1 MDDVRKYIDSSLCWA
16 PLSEP
21 WEVSEFT
28 YMCLNTYISRTMWLY
43 CWSNSCNNVKNN
55 SHHYFL
61 PFPSCCFSEVRRR
74 HWPASLPAQ
83 CCGNS
88 QLTIVH
94 CRPWYIVDRCAMLY
108 NVDHCTLSTMIHCC
122 PLRNVVQC
130 WPLYIVDHDT
140 LLCNVVQCWHWR
152 YYNSQLSNRQHVHE
166 KVKVEG
172 CMVLPKAAHFW
183 HTKECT
189 ALTRNYAFANIK

>member
-1 MDDVRKYIDSSLCWA
+1 
-16 PLSEP
+16 
-21 WEVSEFT
+21 
-28 YMCLNTYISRTMWLY
+28 MCLNTYISRTMWLY

-94 CRPWYIVDRCAMLY
+94 CRPWYIV
-108 NVDHCTLSTMIHCC
+108 
-122 PLRNVVQC
+122 
-130 WPLYIVDHDT
+130 
-140 LLCNVVQCWHWR
+140 VQCWHWR
-152 YYNSQLSNRQHVHE
+152 YYNSQLNNRQHVCTPSKMHIWPAGISGE
-166 KVKVEG
+166 IKVEG
-172 CMVLPKAAHFW
+172 CIVLPWCCIAWCCPRLHTFGTLKNALQLCFCKHKIIFW
-183 HTKECT
+183 GFTE
-189 ALTRNYAFANIK
+189 LTQLPCGLWVSVEL